1 MTRIT
6 FLDGLAQSSKN
17 LSLSFRMNHQ
27 GYIPH
32 AKTFQRIPNVGLL
45 PVFQG
50 SVCRGLLSPLLQS
63 PLFSLLWLHL
73 LTCAFI
79 L

>member
-27 GYIPH
+27 GYIPQVE
-32 AKTFQRIPNVGLL
+32 AFQKKTNLGLSL
-45 PVFQG
+45 V
-50 SVCRGLLSPLLQS
+50 SRGLKDEEVKQHYPSK
-63 PLFSLLWLHL
+63 
-73 LTCAFI
+73 A
-79 L
+79 